1 MMINNKKNN
10 TKVSPLDL
18 GKSAPSPG
26 ELNKASRVLGA
37 MNSLMGLA
45 KKLKRK

>member
-1 MMINNKKNN
+1 MVNNKKNN
-10 TKVSPLDL
+10 
-18 GKSAPSPG
+18 GKSLFGNGQYIPSPK
-26 ELNKASRVLGA
+26 ELDKASSVLGA